1 MRWPEQPEPFPVR
14 AVTVFIVF
22 SYRRLSDR
30 TYFFNAASMALLTA
44 CGSAHKV
51 AESHSVEKYHQQVE
65 AHMRVADSL
74 TRHRVLVLDSP
85 LIEIELPADSV
96 SPARKVRIT
105 ARRAVLAE
113 QATATTAVATDS
125 AATTQE
131 EHRADAA
138 QSTDRS
144 SHP

>member
-1 MRWPEQPEPFPVR
+1 MKHSILLG
-14 AVTVFIVF
+14 A
-22 SYRRLSDR
+22 
-30 TYFFNAASMALLTA
+30 MALLTA

-105 ARRAVLAE
+105 ARRAALADE
-113 QATATTAVATDS
+113 TTATTTVATDS
-125 AATTQE
+125 AATTQA

-144 SHP
+144 SHPWLVFAILLVFLLCYISRRFIRS

>member
-1 MRWPEQPEPFPVR
+1 MKHSILFG
-14 AVTVFIVF
+14 A
-22 SYRRLSDR
+22 
-30 TYFFNAASMALLTA
+30 MALLTA
-44 CGSAHKV
+44 CGSAHKA

-65 AHMRVADSL
+65 AHMNLKDSL
-74 TRHRVLVLDSP
+74 SRHRVLVLDSP
-85 LIEIELPADSV
+85 LIEIELPANSV
-96 SPARKVRIT
+96 SPPRKVRLT

-125 AATTQE
+125 AATTQA

-144 SHP
+144 SHPWRFFAILLVFLLCYFSRSFIRS